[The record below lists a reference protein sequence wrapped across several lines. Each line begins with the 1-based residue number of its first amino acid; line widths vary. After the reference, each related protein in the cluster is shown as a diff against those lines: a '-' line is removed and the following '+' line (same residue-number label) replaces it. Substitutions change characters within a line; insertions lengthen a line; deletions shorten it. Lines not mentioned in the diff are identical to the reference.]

1 LVENNSIII
10 IPASEQ
16 GASQVPRTISVS
28 YAGRH
33 FCTILGYA
41 ASGETIII
49 TRHGEPIAQ
58 LVPYK
63 RPAADETR
71 LAAWNRL
78 LKTLEE
84 GVHSGNVNFERD
96 LLYDR

>member
-1 LVENNSIII
+1 M
-10 IPASEQ
+10 
-16 GASQVPRTISVS
+16 PRTVS
-28 YAGRH
+28 ASDASRH
-33 FCTILGYA
+33 FSTILGYA
-41 ASGETIII
+41 ASGETIVI

-58 LVPYK
+58 LVPYR
-63 RPAADETR
+63 RPAANETR

-84 GVHSGNVNFERD
+84 GVHSGNISFNRN